1 MRPAATSTF
10 SRDSVR
16 LPLVDLPTFSGAAL
30 GLIDLLPTTET
41 NYSIAYDLLVDRYN
55 NPKLLIQQHTREL
68 FELKAVAFEAAVCLK
83 ILEQP
88 VDAWDAILVHLM
100 ANKLDSATRR
110 EWESAAS
117 GAKPPTYEQ
126 LEKFNTA
133 LGWIV
138 GGKVARVNTGNDV
151 NWFLNER
158 TVNLSIRELT
168 EEEILCEE
176 LFVNTTR
183 RSEDGRFVLRLPTKT
198 NIEQLGESRSL
209 ALDRLLKLE
218 KRFEKNIKLRTDYTL
233 FMKDYLTSGH
243 MEKIE
248 EDDIDNDKPMFYL
261 PHHAV
266 LKPESKTTKLRTVF
280 NASASTSTGL
290 SLNDVLLSGPTIQQE
305 LFSILLRFRSHRY
318 ALTGDVKQMFR
329 QMLIHVDDRQLLL
342 ILWRFSQEEAVN
354 TYRLNTVTYGTCSAP
369 FAATRCLQQLA
380 IENEERYPEASN
392 VIKTDFYMDD
402 VLTGHDDPERLIQT
416 KNEMSTILKSAGFE
430 LHKWKANDPSI
441 VPDDGSTSIVKIL
454 GMLWDTRADMFGFRA
469 DINMSAR
476 TTKRNVLSEVQK
488 IFDPLGILSPIVLH
502 GKLTMQDIWS
512 VKLEWDQELPEQIK
526 NQWKWFCKQVEEIN
540 RISIPRYVHSKGCLV
555 ELHGFADAA
564 KRAYGAVI
572 YVRTAN
578 EEGINVRLLCS
589 KSRIAPSSKKTNT
602 EDTTIPWSYERQLC
616 W

>member
-1 MRPAATSTF
+1 
-10 SRDSVR
+10 
-16 LPLVDLPTFSGAAL
+16 
-30 GLIDLLPTTET
+30 
-41 NYSIAYDLLVDRYN
+41 
-55 NPKLLIQQHTREL
+55 
-68 FELKAVAFEAAVCLK
+68 
-83 ILEQP
+83 
-88 VDAWDAILVHLM
+88 
-100 ANKLDSATRR
+100 
-110 EWESAAS
+110 
-117 GAKPPTYEQ
+117 
-126 LEKFNTA
+126 
-133 LGWIV
+133 
-138 GGKVARVNTGNDV
+138 
-151 NWFLNER
+151 
-158 TVNLSIRELT
+158 
-168 EEEILCEE
+168 
-176 LFVNTTR
+176 
-183 RSEDGRFVLRLPTKT
+183 
-198 NIEQLGESRSL
+198 
-209 ALDRLLKLE
+209 
-218 KRFEKNIKLRTDYTL
+218 
-233 FMKDYLTSGH
+233 
-243 MEKIE
+243 
-248 EDDIDNDKPMFYL
+248 
-261 PHHAV
+261 
-266 LKPESKTTKLRTVF
+266 
-280 NASASTSTGL
+280 
-290 SLNDVLLSGPTIQQE
+290 
-305 LFSILLRFRSHRY
+305 
-318 ALTGDVKQMFR
+318 
-329 QMLIHVDDRQLLL
+329 MLIHVDDRQLLL

-454 GMLWDTRADMFGFRA
+454 GMFWDTRADMFGFRA

-488 IFDPLGILSPIVLH
+488 IFDPLGIISPIVLH

-540 RISIPRYVHSKGCLV
+540 KISIPRYVHSKGCLV

-578 EEGINVRLLCS
+578 EEGINIRLLCS

-602 EDTTIPWSYERQLC
+602 EDTTIPRMELRAATLLVEHMAKAKEALAIEVHGIYYWTDSMVTLDWISNPTKKRPTFISNRVRKINDQRRTQQILYPGERLHKS
-616 W
+616 